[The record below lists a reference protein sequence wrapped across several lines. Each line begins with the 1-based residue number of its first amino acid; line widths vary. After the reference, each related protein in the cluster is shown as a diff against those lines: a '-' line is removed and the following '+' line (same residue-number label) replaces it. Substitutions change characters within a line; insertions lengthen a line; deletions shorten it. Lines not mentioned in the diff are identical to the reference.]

1 MLTLPVLSSV
11 PPCLRVS
18 VVRFCVKVAKILTWH
33 SAFIAVIAAVS
44 YALPATVPEL
54 FGPSGVRAQAVRQ
67 GSLGSCYFH
76 SAIAAIAATAP
87 EALKRA
93 IEPVKQGQWKI
104 HFADGK
110 SETVYL
116 GDVQYTRDSGFDR
129 SEGLWVSILFRAYAQ
144 RTMRE
149 GLLDAVAAS
158 DFPLI
163 VKSNGKSFFL
173 SNDLL
178 LLVYDRAIR
187 SAITQDGDINR
198 KLLSD
203 NLDKEMA
210 AVSVSADTRKFLLRM
225 LDSKGYFDA
234 LAAKIKNNGELFGAY
249 RAIGQGGLPE
259 QVLAAFTGKANGANV
274 NPGTEIIS
282 ALTRAEQSNLAITAS
297 TGSNSGPKPFKVL
310 PSLAAGKDWYVES
323 HAYTVLS
330 FDPDQKTVTLRNPWG
345 DHPDPEGVFTIPLDT
360 FVSAYERIAFSDSS
374 H

>member
-1 MLTLPVLSSV
+1 MLRKNLLFTNFIASLCFSLPAKV
-11 PPCLRVS
+11 PP
-18 VVRFCVKVAKILTWH
+18 
-33 SAFIAVIAAVS
+33 
-44 YALPATVPEL
+44 L
-54 FGPSGVRAQAVRQ
+54 FGPSGVQPQAVRQ

-76 SAIAAIAATAP
+76 SAIAAIAASDPA
-87 EALKRA
+87 AVKRSIQTIKA
-93 IEPVKQGQWKI
+93 DQWKVQ
-104 HFADGK
+104 FADHK
-110 SETVYL
+110 IENVYFN
-116 GDVQYTRDSGFDR
+116 DVQYTRNSGFDR

-297 TGSNSGPKPFKVL
+297 TGSNSGP
-310 PSLAAGKDWYVES
+310 
-323 HAYTVLS
+323 
-330 FDPDQKTVTLRNPWG
+330 
-345 DHPDPEGVFTIPLDT
+345 
-360 FVSAYERIAFSDSS
+360 
-374 H
+374 